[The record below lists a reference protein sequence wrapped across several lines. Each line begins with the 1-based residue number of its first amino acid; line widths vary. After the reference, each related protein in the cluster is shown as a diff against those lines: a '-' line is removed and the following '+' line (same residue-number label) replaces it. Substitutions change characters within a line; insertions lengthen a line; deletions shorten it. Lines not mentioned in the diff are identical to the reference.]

1 MEYLLSLQEWAN
13 DFSDE
18 PFNLRR
24 WKQND
29 RRRADADY
37 QRALRAGQ
45 SPNHERRDEV
55 RKHELLPQ
63 KRGIY
68 KETPLENRERIRYRH
83 DKSRERKDKVMKA
96 ESLTRSRAIYLI
108 NDSIDS
114 FAFSHACYCTSNME
128 SLTEEDKELYEQM
141 HDVISILNDDE
152 DYRHDLETMPLE
164 DLKEFLLMCRKMAD
178 NNNLSLKSEFPQ
190 GNFEIVEDEKTETE
204 LNPDKIEN
212 EKSFWNTLWGA
223 LQGEYNENPT
233 GTEIL
238 IDMGLNFIPFVG
250 QACDVRDITACLK
263 KLVIE
268 KRVNE
273 IMIWVTLLLTA
284 IGCVPYAGDVVK
296 AGCKAI
302 IKGADDIVLK
312 ILRKLDADDVQTA
325 FKILRSKFTSS
336 IDDATAMVNKW
347 IKEAGNSKYGS
358 KINEVLTGAN
368 ENLRKA
374 ADFVNNKIDVFGE
387 KIFGNGKKN
396 INIDTYGKKEIKSV
410 EISALKNSDSFSDIS
425 KQLKKMVPDKY
436 VERASKAI
444 NVMPEKEQ
452 KEVLDFIE
460 KLYNDFGPK
469 KTMQDHHWIEK
480 SRIGKKKYQ
489 FLKNP
494 PMKINLYDDKKN
506 LSLIVGH
513 NGSHKNTYNLLL
525 DTNLDRI
532 TKSLEQESLKRKLS
546 IKELF
551 QEEKTIKWINENV
564 GKVITEMQNAVK
576 KDHTIMNNVE
586 KMFILD

>member
-1 MEYLLSLQEWAN
+1 MA
-13 DFSDE
+13 
-18 PFNLRR
+18 
-24 WKQND
+24 
-29 RRRADADY
+29 
-37 QRALRAGQ
+37 
-45 SPNHERRDEV
+45 
-55 RKHELLPQ
+55 
-63 KRGIY
+63 
-68 KETPLENRERIRYRH
+68 
-83 DKSRERKDKVMKA
+83 A
-96 ESLTRSRAIYLI
+96 ESLTRSRAINLI
-108 NDSIDS
+108 NGSIDS
-114 FAFSHACYCTSNME
+114 FMFSHACYCTSNME
-128 SLTEEDKELYEQM
+128 SLSEDDIELYDQM
-141 HDVISILNDDE
+141 HEVISILNDDE

-312 ILRKLDADDVQTA
+312 ILRKLDADDVQKA
-325 FKILRSKFTSS
+325 FKMLKTKFTSS
-336 IDDATAMVNKW
+336 IDDAIAMVNKW

-374 ADFVNNKIDVFGE
+374 SDLVTSKIDEFGE

-396 INIDTYGKKEIKSV
+396 INIDTYEKKEIKSV
-410 EISALKNSDSFSDIS
+410 EISALKSSDSFSDIS

-525 DTNLDRI
+525 DKKLD
-532 TKSLEQESLKRKLS
+532 E
-546 IKELF
+546 IKTVLDDLCIENN
-551 QEEKTIKWINENV
+551 IKIDRLLNDREVIEMINSQVFE
-564 GKVITEMQNAVK
+564 IILEMQNAVK

>member
-1 MEYLLSLQEWAN
+1 MA
-13 DFSDE
+13 
-18 PFNLRR
+18 
-24 WKQND
+24 
-29 RRRADADY
+29 
-37 QRALRAGQ
+37 
-45 SPNHERRDEV
+45 
-55 RKHELLPQ
+55 
-63 KRGIY
+63 
-68 KETPLENRERIRYRH
+68 
-83 DKSRERKDKVMKA
+83 A
-96 ESLTRSRAIYLI
+96 ESLTRSSAINLI
-108 NDSIDS
+108 NGSIDS
-114 FAFSHACYCTSNME
+114 FMFSHACYCTSNME
-128 SLTEEDKELYEQM
+128 SLSEDDLELYDQM
-141 HDVISILNDDE
+141 HEVISILNDDE

-312 ILRKLDADDVQTA
+312 ILRRLDADDVQKA
-325 FKILRSKFTSS
+325 FKMLKTKFTSS
-336 IDDATAMVNKW
+336 IDDAIAMVNKW

-368 ENLRKA
+368 GNLRKA
-374 ADFVNNKIDVFGE
+374 SDFVNNKIDEFGE
-387 KIFGNGKKN
+387 KIFGNGKKSK
-396 INIDTYGKKEIKSV
+396 ISVLIHSDKTTLKNIDDFTVGKKSFDDVVEDYSKLYADKVNTNIDWSWDKSV
-410 EISALKNSDSFSDIS
+410 
-425 KQLKKMVPDKY
+425 P
-436 VERASKAI
+436 
-444 NVMPEKEQ
+444 
-452 KEVLDFIE
+452 
-460 KLYNDFGPK
+460 
-469 KTMQDHHWIEK
+469 
-480 SRIGKKKYQ
+480 
-489 FLKNP
+489 
-494 PMKINLYDDKKN
+494 
-506 LSLIVGH
+506 
-513 NGSHKNTYNLLL
+513 NGQN
-525 DTNLDRI
+525 
-532 TKSLEQESLKRKLS
+532 LS
-546 IKELF
+546 IKQKRQIKQKAIDNGYI
-551 QEEKTIKWINENV
+551 QEIKVTKAEGLKYGIADFDSAGIVKEIEYLPESMWKMSDKKQFEWLDEKIGGHVEGYTWHHTEEP
-564 GKVITEMQNAVK
+564 GKMQLVPKGLHNITNHNGGRSEGMWA
-576 KDHTIMNNVE
+576 DAPR
-586 KMFILD
+586 

>member
-1 MEYLLSLQEWAN
+1 
-13 DFSDE
+13 
-18 PFNLRR
+18 
-24 WKQND
+24 
-29 RRRADADY
+29 
-37 QRALRAGQ
+37 
-45 SPNHERRDEV
+45 
-55 RKHELLPQ
+55 
-63 KRGIY
+63 
-68 KETPLENRERIRYRH
+68 
-83 DKSRERKDKVMKA
+83 
-96 ESLTRSRAIYLI
+96 
-108 NDSIDS
+108 
-114 FAFSHACYCTSNME
+114 
-128 SLTEEDKELYEQM
+128 
-141 HDVISILNDDE
+141 
-152 DYRHDLETMPLE
+152 
-164 DLKEFLLMCRKMAD
+164 MAD

-312 ILRKLDADDVQTA
+312 ILRKLDADDVQKA
-325 FKILRSKFTSS
+325 FKMLKTKFTSS
-336 IDDATAMVNKW
+336 IEDAIAMVNKW
-347 IKEAGNSKYGS
+347 IKEAANSKYGS
-358 KINEVLTGAN
+358 KINEVLTEAN

-374 ADFVNNKIDVFGE
+374 SDFVNDKIDEFGE

-396 INIDTYGKKEIKSV
+396 INIDTYGKREIKSV
-410 EISALKNSDSFSDIS
+410 EISALKNSDTFSDIS

-452 KEVLDFIE
+452 K
-460 KLYNDFGPK
+460 
-469 KTMQDHHWIEK
+469 
-480 SRIGKKKYQ
+480 
-489 FLKNP
+489 
-494 PMKINLYDDKKN
+494 
-506 LSLIVGH
+506 
-513 NGSHKNTYNLLL
+513 
-525 DTNLDRI
+525 
-532 TKSLEQESLKRKLS
+532 
-546 IKELF
+546 
-551 QEEKTIKWINENV
+551 
-564 GKVITEMQNAVK
+564 
-576 KDHTIMNNVE
+576 
-586 KMFILD
+586 

>member
-1 MEYLLSLQEWAN
+1 MA
-13 DFSDE
+13 
-18 PFNLRR
+18 
-24 WKQND
+24 
-29 RRRADADY
+29 
-37 QRALRAGQ
+37 
-45 SPNHERRDEV
+45 
-55 RKHELLPQ
+55 
-63 KRGIY
+63 
-68 KETPLENRERIRYRH
+68 
-83 DKSRERKDKVMKA
+83 A
-96 ESLTRSRAIYLI
+96 ESLTRSSAINLI
-108 NDSIDS
+108 NGSIDS
-114 FAFSHACYCTSNME
+114 FMFSHACYCTSNME
-128 SLTEEDKELYEQM
+128 SLSEDDIELYDQM
-141 HDVISILNDDE
+141 HEVISILNDDE

-190 GNFEIVEDEKTETE
+190 GNFEIVEDEPEKTETE

-312 ILRKLDADDVQTA
+312 ILRKLDADDVQKA

-347 IKEAGNSKYGS
+347 IEKAGNSKYGS
-358 KINEVLTGAN
+358 KIDDVLSSAS
-368 ENLRKA
+368 EKLRQA
-374 ADFVNNKIDVFGE
+374 TDFVKKQIDDFE
-387 KIFGNGKKN
+387 ERIFKKGKTDSFIEVPN
-396 INIDTYGKKEIKSV
+396 RKEIESV
-410 EISALKNSDSFSDIS
+410 EISSLKHSDSVTDIS

-436 VERASKAI
+436 VERATKSI
-444 NVMPEKEQ
+444 NAMAETERNEVM
-452 KEVLDFIE
+452 DFIE
-460 KLYNDFGPK
+460 KLYTDFGPK

-480 SRIGKKKYQ
+480 SRIKKKKYQ

-525 DTNLDRI
+525 DKKLDEIKTVLDGLCIENNIKIDRI
-532 TKSLEQESLKRKLS
+532 LNDREVIEM
-546 IKELF
+546 
-551 QEEKTIKWINENV
+551 INSQVSE
-564 GKVITEMQNAVK
+564 IILEMQNAVK